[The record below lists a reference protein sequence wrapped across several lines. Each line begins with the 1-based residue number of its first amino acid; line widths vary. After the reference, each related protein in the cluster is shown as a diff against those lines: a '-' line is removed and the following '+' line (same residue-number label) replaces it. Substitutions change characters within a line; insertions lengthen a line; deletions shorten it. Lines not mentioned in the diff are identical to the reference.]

1 MAAIIVL
8 KGFFIK
14 LIKLTSYDMEVE
26 AKHYKIYKPFGML
39 SQFHS
44 NAPREKHKKHFLGE
58 LYDFPKGIMPV
69 GRLDEKSE
77 GLLLLT
83 SDGELSYQINNSGV
97 EKEYWAQ
104 LDGSITEE
112 AIDRLCKGVDIGLN
126 GVIYR
131 TKPCKVAILDQAPK
145 LAAAS
150 IKLRIGRHR
159 PNSWISIILTEGK
172 FRQVRKMTA
181 SVGFPT
187 LRLVRNRIG
196 SIYLNDLA
204 PGQVESISIDIK
216 NI

>member
-1 MAAIIVL
+1 
-8 KGFFIK
+8 
-14 LIKLTSYDMEVE
+14 MEFE

-44 NAPREKHKKHFLGE
+44 NAPKEKYKKQFLGE
-58 LYDFPKGIMPV
+58 LYDFPKGVMPV

-83 SDGELSYQINNSGV
+83 TDGELSYQINNSGV
-97 EKEYWAQ
+97 EKEYLAQ
-104 LDGSITEE
+104 LDGSITDE
-112 AIDRLCKGVDIGLN
+112 AIERLCNGVDIGLN

-131 TKPCKVAILDQAPK
+131 TKPCMAKILEQAPK
-145 LAAAS
+145 LPAAS

-159 PNSWISIILTEGK
+159 PSSWISIILTEGK

-181 SVGFPT
+181 AVGFPT

-196 SIYLNDLA
+196 NIHLNGMS
-204 PGQVESISIDIK
+204 PGQIESISIDIK
-216 NI
+216 KI

>member
-1 MAAIIVL
+1 MYGFEFNL
-8 KGFFIK
+8 KQVSVT
-14 LIKLTSYDMEVE
+14 LHEMEIQ

-44 NAPREKHKKHFLGE
+44 NAPKEKYKKQFLGA
-58 LYDFPKGIMPV
+58 LYDFPEGIMPV

-83 SDGELSYQINNSGV
+83 TDGELSYQINNSGV

-104 LDGSITEE
+104 LDGRITEE
-112 AIDRLCKGVDIGLN
+112 AIQSLCEGVDIGLN

-131 TKPCKVAILDQAPK
+131 TKPCTAKILEQAPK
-145 LAAAS
+145 LPTAS

-159 PNSWISIILTEGK
+159 PSSWISIILTEGK

-187 LRLVRNRIG
+187 LRLVRSRIG
-196 SIYLNDLA
+196 NIHLNDLS
-204 PGQVESISIDIK
+204 PGQIESISIDKEQI
-216 NI
+216 